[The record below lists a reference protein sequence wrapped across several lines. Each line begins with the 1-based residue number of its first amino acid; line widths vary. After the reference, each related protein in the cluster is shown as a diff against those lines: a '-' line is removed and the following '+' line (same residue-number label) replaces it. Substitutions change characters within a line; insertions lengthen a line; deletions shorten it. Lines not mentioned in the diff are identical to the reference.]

1 MTLLQAIALVVR
13 VRDLLPLRSAS
24 AQVCAST
31 PEESYDRASPFR
43 GRKSRLRAD
52 CCKTSAPP
60 ARDARPDRRWLAW
73 SLIQIARER
82 YVLRSAAGWRS
93 PRSAE
98 KTVPPAFHFA
108 REKRQSFVPPRC
120 VAESRRRDPECA
132 E

>member
-1 MTLLQAIALVVR
+1 MTLLQAMALVR
-13 VRDLLPLRSAS
+13 ALDSFPLRWPSAR
-24 AQVCAST
+24 AGAST

-108 REKRQSFVPPRC
+108 REKQIGRASCRERVKIAA
-120 VAESRRRDPECA
+120 VG
-132 E
+132 